1 MAPAHGIHGTFAALL
16 GGGDGDQKSAPKE
29 VLIFFACVNF
39 DCRGGCGAVFWLTWP
54 QISCPGTFEHVIY
67 SVFTL
72 VGPQKGLLGTGH
84 RNLTHIEV
92 FEN

>member
-1 MAPAHGIHGTFAALL
+1 MGFMALL
-16 GGGDGDQKSAPKE
+16 PRFQGGRRRLKACSERGINFWP
-29 VLIFFACVNF
+29 VLISIV
-39 DCRGGCGAVFWLTWP
+39 GAAAAQSFGPKFLAQAP
-54 QISCPGTFEHVIY
+54 EHVIY